1 MRAKIPTRARLAC
14 AEDKEEN
21 APARSRPKLMN
32 SHRSFSF
39 ASLLLCVGL
48 IAGCAAS
55 SHQRV
60 PLPAQNVVVTRPD
73 LTRIYFVREDPNVL
87 HKGGVNVL
95 DGDMEIGTLT
105 NGTFLCWERAGGRTL
120 GRAFYGGVDPSK
132 GSVDGVVDLDC
143 AAGRAYYFKVVVDR
157 EGGKPVITAVDVPD
171 GQKLVAERRPANKD

>member
-21 APARSRPKLMN
+21 APARSRPNLMN

-39 ASLLLCVGL
+39 ASLLLCVGW

-87 HKGGVNVL
+87 HKAGIIIL
-95 DGDMEIGTLT
+95 DGDMEIGTVT
-105 NGTFLCWERAGGRTL
+105 NDTYLCWERAGGRSL
-120 GRAFYGGVDPSK
+120 GRAFYDAVDPSK

-143 AAGRAYYFKVVVDR
+143 AAGRAYYFKVMVDR
-157 EGGKPVITAVDVPD
+157 EGGKPVIVPVDVPD
-171 GQKLVAERRPANKD
+171 GQKLVAERRPANKS